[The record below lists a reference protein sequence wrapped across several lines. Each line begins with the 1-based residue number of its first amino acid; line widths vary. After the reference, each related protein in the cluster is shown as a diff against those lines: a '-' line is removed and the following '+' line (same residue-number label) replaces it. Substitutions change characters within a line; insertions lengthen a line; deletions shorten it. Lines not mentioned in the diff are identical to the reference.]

1 MVPSVSIVIPVYNK
15 RPFLEEAVRSAL
27 AQAVDKLELIIIDD
41 ESSDGSLEL
50 AQRLAQEDGRIRV
63 LNQENQGE
71 ARARNAG
78 MRAATGEY
86 VALLDGDDVLPAG
99 KLRTQLAAFAGRP
112 DLAVVFSD
120 TVIIDEQGR
129 RVSDSDTAFGKA
141 KRDSP
146 ILWQLASRLTFT
158 IHSGLIRRSAL
169 EHIGYHEEHA
179 PDVSPDWEL
188 WYRLA
193 EHSDFMYQAEPAVF
207 YRQHK
212 AMMTRQVPRRDLFVK
227 HVRTL
232 EYFQARPSFA
242 GLPIQVQAE
251 SHLRRAVLCLRAGL
265 DGEARPA
272 LRRARD
278 LHDGSL
284 ERGLAATAAIPFG
297 PRALRAAI
305 ELRDRP
311 TVRLVSRACGL
322 R

>member
-1 MVPSVSIVIPVYNK
+1 
-15 RPFLEEAVRSAL
+15 
-27 AQAVDKLELIIIDD
+27 
-41 ESSDGSLEL
+41 
-50 AQRLAQEDGRIRV
+50 
-63 LNQENQGE
+63 
-71 ARARNAG
+71 
-78 MRAATGEY
+78 
-86 VALLDGDDVLPAG
+86 
-99 KLRTQLAAFAGRP
+99 
-112 DLAVVFSD
+112 
-120 TVIIDEQGR
+120 
-129 RVSDSDTAFGKA
+129 
-141 KRDSP
+141 
-146 ILWQLASRLTFT
+146 
-158 IHSGLIRRSAL
+158 
-169 EHIGYHEEHA
+169 
-179 PDVSPDWEL
+179 
-188 WYRLA
+188 
-193 EHSDFMYQAEPAVF
+193 MYQAEPAVF

-212 AMMTRQVPRRDLFVK
+212 AMMTRQAPLRDLLVK

-242 GLPIQVQAE
+242 GLPVQVQAE

-272 LRRARD
+272 LRRARE